1 MKNND
6 YNDLRELLMLYE
18 VPGPRQDLVIETKR
32 LMREELTQVSVVH
45 SWQTEWVVMLVGLAL
60 VMTMGLF
67 YSFTV
72 GTILTITLPSQLT
85 EFVQYSFYV
94 FAAVCGS
101 LLAGILMIFYFK
113 QMQMPRLEMH

>member
-6 YNDLRELLMLYE
+6 YNDLRELLMHYE

-72 GTILTITLPSQLT
+72 GTILTITLPFQLA

-101 LLAGILMIFYFK
+101 LLAGVLMVFYFK

>member
-6 YNDLRELLMLYE
+6 YNDLRELLLLYE
-18 VPGPRQDLVIETKR
+18 VSTPRTDLVIETKR
-32 LMREELTQVSVVH
+32 LMREELIKLSAVH

-72 GTILTITLPSQLT
+72 GTILSIALPSRLA
-85 EFVQYSFYV
+85 ELMPYSLFV
-94 FAAVCGS
+94 FAAAGGS
-101 LLAGILMIFYFK
+101 LIAGVLMLFYFK
-113 QMQMPRLEMH
+113 QYRVPRLEMR

>member
-32 LMREELTQVSVVH
+32 LMREELTQVSVAH
-45 SWQTEWVVMLVGLAL
+45 SWQTEWIVMLVGLAL

-72 GTILTITLPSQLT
+72 GTILTITLPSHLT

-94 FAAVCGS
+94 FAAVSGS
-101 LLAGILMIFYFK
+101 LLAGVLMVFYFK
-113 QMQMPRLEMH
+113 QMQLPRLEMH

>member
-6 YNDLRELLMLYE
+6 NNDLCELLMLYE
-18 VPGPRQDLVIETKR
+18 VPVPRQDLVIETKR

-72 GTILTITLPSQLT
+72 GTILTITLPAQLT

-94 FAAVCGS
+94 FAAACGS
-101 LLAGILMIFYFK
+101 LIAGVLMVFYFK
-113 QMQMPRLEMH
+113 HMQMPRLDIH

>member
-6 YNDLRELLMLYE
+6 YNDLHELLMLYE
-18 VPGPRQDLVIETKR
+18 VPGPSQDLVIETKR
-32 LMREELTQVSVVH
+32 LMREESTQVSVVH

-60 VMTMGLF
+60 VMTIGLF

-72 GTILTITLPSQLT
+72 GTILAMTLPAQLA

-94 FAAVCGS
+94 FAGVCGS
-101 LLAGILMIFYFK
+101 FLSGVLMVFYFK
-113 QMQMPRLEMH
+113 QMQMPRLEMR